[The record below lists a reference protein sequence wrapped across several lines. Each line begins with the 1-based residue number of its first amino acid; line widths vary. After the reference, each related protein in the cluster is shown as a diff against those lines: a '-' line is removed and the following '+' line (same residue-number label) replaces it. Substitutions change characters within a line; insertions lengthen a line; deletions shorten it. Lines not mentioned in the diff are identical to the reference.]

1 MTNFFKKIFIQ
12 ETHWTEFYIEERKR
26 LISKILLEELKKVYK
41 EEADIYLKQKNKV
54 NDEILETKIRI
65 YNYLKNLAETAQEHD
80 IYLVETI
87 LDIFISYGKQ
97 KNIENSHKNWMEEQ
111 KDYVI
116 KAQKHLKIKEKELQE
131 REANIVKIE
140 ASHKILNSELADKL
154 TINLK

>member
-1 MTNFFKKIFIQ
+1 MKNLFKNLFTQ

-26 LISKILLEELKKVYK
+26 LISKIEELKKVYK
-41 EEADIYLKQKNKV
+41 EESDIYLKQKNKV

-80 IYLVETI
+80 TDLVENI
-87 LDIFISYGKQ
+87 LDIFISYGKE
-97 KNIENSHKNWMEEQ
+97 KNIQNSHKNWMKEQ

-116 KAQKHLKIKEKELQE
+116 KAQEHLKIKEKELQE
-131 REANIVKIE
+131 REANIVQIE